1 MSEGQRISHVQALN
15 IAVRFV
21 EQLAGT
27 YERVAIA
34 GSLRRGRETV
44 GDIEIVIRPA
54 LSGPLNLLGQ
64 RVADLLRQKVVT
76 LRRKSNGAL
85 LANGSRYKALT
96 FRDFPVDL
104 FIVMPD
110 RHFGPT
116 LLIRTG
122 PGDANQVLVT
132 TAHRRA
138 ASGDYGILPPGLR
151 FESGALWMGEAQL
164 HTPEEEHVFAA
175 CGLPWIPP
183 HLRSVQIYQEQASGR
198 PRQAVTT
205 LAGWEITTDCIY
217 VFGKPTKV
225 DLPAPVSSGSGIKQ
239 LSLFG

>member
-1 MSEGQRISHVQALN
+1 MSEGQRIPHYQALG
-15 IAVRFV
+15 IAVRVV

-44 GDIEIVIRPA
+44 GDIELVIKPA
-54 LSGPLNLLGQ
+54 LHGSLNLLGM
-64 RVADLLRQKVVT
+64 RVNDLLRTKAFT
-76 LRRKSNGAL
+76 LRQKSNGTQ
-85 LANGSRYKALT
+85 LANGARYKALA
-96 FRDFPVDL
+96 FEGIPVDL

-110 RHFGPT
+110 DREFGPT

-132 TAHRRA
+132 TAHKRA
-138 ASGDYGILPPGLR
+138 ANGEMGILPPGLR

-164 HTPEEEHVFAA
+164 HTPEEQHVFAA

-183 HLRSVQIYQEQASGR
+183 HLRSVQLYQELATGR
-198 PRQAVTT
+198 PRQSVAT

-217 VFGKPTKV
+217 VDGKPTQV
-225 DLPAPVSSGSGIKQ
+225 TLPAPVSSSGGVKQ
-239 LSLFG
+239 LSLL